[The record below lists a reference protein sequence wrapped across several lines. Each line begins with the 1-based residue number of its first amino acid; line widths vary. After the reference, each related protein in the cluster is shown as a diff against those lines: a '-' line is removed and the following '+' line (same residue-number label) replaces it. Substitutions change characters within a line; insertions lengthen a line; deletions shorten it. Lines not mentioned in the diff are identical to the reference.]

1 MSIQSA
7 SMPYTGRV
15 SRELADL
22 LHRNGMR
29 AQLGVEGDNYVLF
42 VQGHDS
48 PPIRYRITEQQM
60 RALSEGGTNFSNKRA
75 YNTFNSIVKNDF
87 DMPSSYVAARNALG
101 SVSMGLHGY
110 RESPYGFGDHRP
122 MPYHAFGFGFLG
134 WKPLHQDGFQLRRI
148 GGTVM
153 VPEHSDGRL
162 RPGELQSGSYGYY
175 YKGQSSAVQSG
186 SANHNGQTGEDV
198 LAGMMKVDP
207 EPVEF
212 PSRPKEAALL
222 YKEHIP
228 SDVYFT
234 NDKFL
239 EVLKEHGII
248 VDSKN
253 HQLKIQSADAPNKE
267 YDLSEA
273 QFKKLTSNDLSEVSV
288 QQRLDIINDI
298 IKIDFK
304 DAITVDMLNS
314 KDWLHIGL
322 HPEEEKKLQLE
333 MATRSGYG
341 NPLLQEQHS
350 APTLDPEQGYVNG
363 RDLEQNNERK
373 GWYREGRNGREVVV
387 GDIWVD
393 KVHYPKGQ
401 EDGEGVQMLHDPK
414 LGLPGQNKSD
424 DELRN
429 QGDTVKYRM
438 SAVINGEVVTHEISQ
453 KQYEKFLVV
462 DDYHRQRMMSKVFD
476 EVDMKT
482 RPGMGFNLPAFLAAG
497 LVAMRDAT
505 YLGADIA
512 HNIDRI
518 KNPGPRP
525 ELYQEVHGSVRMLH
539 NPAVESP
546 QELAQRAFEEGM
558 RTGMDLDR
566 GRGR

>member
-48 PPIRYRITEQQM
+48 PPIKYRITEQQM

-101 SVSMGLHGY
+101 SVAMGLHGY
-110 RESPYGFGDHRP
+110 RESPYGFGDDRP
-122 MPYHAFGFGFLG
+122 MPYHAFGPGFLG
-134 WKPLHQDGFQLRRI
+134 WKPLHQDGFQLRRV

-212 PSRPKEAALL
+212 PPRPKEAGLL
-222 YKEHIP
+222 YKEHII

-314 KDWLHIGL
+314 KEWLHIGL
-322 HPEEEKKLQLE
+322 HPEVARALQLE
-333 MATRSGYG
+333 MAARTGYG
-341 NPLLQEQHS
+341 DPLLQNSGQSVSNPRSQREFLSPHQDS
-350 APTLDPEQGYVNG
+350 ERGFVDVQEGTD
-363 RDLEQNNERK
+363 ERK
-373 GWYREGRNGREVVV
+373 GWYREGRHGREVEVSELWV
-387 GDIWVD
+387 EKRSKDGDRKPTVA
-393 KVHYPKGQ
+393 
-401 EDGEGVQMLHDPK
+401 
-414 LGLPGQNKSD
+414 
-424 DELRN
+424 ELN
-429 QGDTVKYRM
+429 SGDNLKYRM
-438 SAVINGEVVTHEISQ
+438 CAVINGEVITHEISQ

-462 DDYHRQRMMSKVFD
+462 DDYHRQRMMSKIFD

-539 NPAVESP
+539 NPAIETP

-566 GRGR
+566 GLGR

>member
-101 SVSMGLHGY
+101 SVAMGLHGY
-110 RESPYGFGDHRP
+110 RESPYGFGDDRP
-122 MPYHAFGFGFLG
+122 MPYHAFGPGFLG

-212 PSRPKEAALL
+212 PPRPKEAALL

-314 KDWLHIGL
+314 KEWLHIGL
-322 HPEEEKKLQLE
+322 HPEVARALPLE
-333 MATRSGYG
+333 MAARTGYG
-341 NPLLQEQHS
+341 DPLLQNSGQSVSNPRSQREFLSPHQDS
-350 APTLDPEQGYVNG
+350 ERGFVDVQEGTD
-363 RDLEQNNERK
+363 ERK
-373 GWYREGRNGREVVV
+373 GWYREGRHGREVEVSELWV
-387 GDIWVD
+387 EKRSKDGDRKPTVA
-393 KVHYPKGQ
+393 
-401 EDGEGVQMLHDPK
+401 
-414 LGLPGQNKSD
+414 
-424 DELRN
+424 ELN
-429 QGDTVKYRM
+429 SGDNLKYRM
-438 SAVINGEVVTHEISQ
+438 CAVINGEVITHEISQ

-462 DDYHRQRMMSKVFD
+462 DDYHRQRMMSKIFD

-539 NPAVESP
+539 NPAIETP

-566 GRGR
+566 GLGR

>member
-29 AQLGVEGDNYVLF
+29 AQLGVKGDNYVLF

-101 SVSMGLHGY
+101 SVAMGLHGY
-110 RESPYGFGDHRP
+110 RESPYGFGDDRP
-122 MPYHAFGFGFLG
+122 MPYHAFGPGFLG
-134 WKPLHQDGFQLRRI
+134 WKPLYQDGFQLRRI

-212 PSRPKEAALL
+212 PPRPKEAALL

-248 VDSKN
+248 IDSKN

-273 QFKKLTSNDLSEVSV
+273 QLKKLTSNDLSEVSV

-314 KDWLHIGL
+314 KEWLHIGL
-322 HPEEEKKLQLE
+322 HPEVARALQLE
-333 MATRSGYG
+333 MAARTGYG
-341 NPLLQEQHS
+341 DPLLQNSGQSVSNPRSQREFLSPHQDS
-350 APTLDPEQGYVNG
+350 ERGFVDVQEGTD
-363 RDLEQNNERK
+363 ERK
-373 GWYREGRNGREVVV
+373 GWYREGRHGREVEVSELWV
-387 GDIWVD
+387 EKRSKDGDRKPTVA
-393 KVHYPKGQ
+393 
-401 EDGEGVQMLHDPK
+401 
-414 LGLPGQNKSD
+414 
-424 DELRN
+424 ELN
-429 QGDTVKYRM
+429 SGDNLKFRM
-438 SAVINGEVVTHEISQ
+438 CAVINGEVITHEISQ

-462 DDYHRQRMMSKVFD
+462 DDYHRQRMMSKIFD

-539 NPAVESP
+539 NPAIETP

-566 GRGR
+566 GLGR

>member
-29 AQLGVEGDNYVLF
+29 AQLGVEGDNYFLF

-101 SVSMGLHGY
+101 SVAMGLHGY
-110 RESPYGFGDHRP
+110 RESPYGFGDDRP
-122 MPYHAFGFGFLG
+122 MPYHAFGPGFLG

-186 SANHNGQTGEDV
+186 SAYHNGQTGEDV

-212 PSRPKEAALL
+212 PPRPKEAALL
-222 YKEHIP
+222 YKEHIS

-314 KDWLHIGL
+314 KEWLHIGL
-322 HPEEEKKLQLE
+322 HPEVARALQLE
-333 MATRSGYG
+333 MAARTGYG
-341 NPLLQEQHS
+341 DPLLQNSGQSVSNPRSQREFLSPHQDS
-350 APTLDPEQGYVNG
+350 ERGFVDVQEGTD
-363 RDLEQNNERK
+363 ERK
-373 GWYREGRNGREVVV
+373 GWYREGRHGREVEVSELWV
-387 GDIWVD
+387 EKRSKDGDRKPTVA
-393 KVHYPKGQ
+393 
-401 EDGEGVQMLHDPK
+401 
-414 LGLPGQNKSD
+414 
-424 DELRN
+424 ELN
-429 QGDTVKYRM
+429 SGDNLKYRM
-438 SAVINGEVVTHEISQ
+438 CAVINGEVITHEISQ

-462 DDYHRQRMMSKVFD
+462 DDYHRQRMMSKIFD

-539 NPAVESP
+539 NPAIETP

-566 GRGR
+566 GLGR

>member
-1 MSIQSA
+1 
-7 SMPYTGRV
+7 
-15 SRELADL
+15 
-22 LHRNGMR
+22 
-29 AQLGVEGDNYVLF
+29 
-42 VQGHDS
+42 
-48 PPIRYRITEQQM
+48 
-60 RALSEGGTNFSNKRA
+60 
-75 YNTFNSIVKNDF
+75 
-87 DMPSSYVAARNALG
+87 MPSSYVAARNALG
-101 SVSMGLHGY
+101 SVAMGLHGY
-110 RESPYGFGDHRP
+110 RESPYGFGDDRP
-122 MPYHAFGFGFLG
+122 MPYHAFGPGFLG

-186 SANHNGQTGEDV
+186 SAYHNGQTGEDV

-212 PSRPKEAALL
+212 PPRPKEAALL
-222 YKEHIP
+222 YKEHIS

-314 KDWLHIGL
+314 KEWLHIGL
-322 HPEEEKKLQLE
+322 HPEVARALQLE
-333 MATRSGYG
+333 MAARTGYG
-341 NPLLQEQHS
+341 DPLLQNSGQSVSNPRSQREFLSPHQDS
-350 APTLDPEQGYVNG
+350 ERGFVDVQEGTD
-363 RDLEQNNERK
+363 ERK
-373 GWYREGRNGREVVV
+373 GWYREGRHGREVEVSELWV
-387 GDIWVD
+387 EKRSKDGDRKPTVA
-393 KVHYPKGQ
+393 
-401 EDGEGVQMLHDPK
+401 
-414 LGLPGQNKSD
+414 
-424 DELRN
+424 ELN
-429 QGDTVKYRM
+429 SGDNLKFRM
-438 SAVINGEVVTHEISQ
+438 CAVINGEVITHEISQ

-462 DDYHRQRMMSKVFD
+462 DDYHRQRMMSKIFD

-539 NPAVESP
+539 NPAIETP

-566 GRGR
+566 GLGR

>member
-48 PPIRYRITEQQM
+48 PPIKYRITEQQM

-101 SVSMGLHGY
+101 SVAMGLHGY
-110 RESPYGFGDHRP
+110 RESPYGFGDDRP
-122 MPYHAFGFGFLG
+122 MPYHAFGPGFLG

-212 PSRPKEAALL
+212 PPRPKEAALL

-314 KDWLHIGL
+314 KEWLHIGL
-322 HPEEEKKLQLE
+322 HPEVARALQLE
-333 MATRSGYG
+333 MAARTGYG
-341 NPLLQEQHS
+341 DPLLQNSGQSVSNPRSQREFLSPHQDS
-350 APTLDPEQGYVNG
+350 ERGFVDVQEGTD
-363 RDLEQNNERK
+363 ERK
-373 GWYREGRNGREVVV
+373 GWYREGRHGREVEVSELWV
-387 GDIWVD
+387 EKRSKDGDRKPTVA
-393 KVHYPKGQ
+393 
-401 EDGEGVQMLHDPK
+401 
-414 LGLPGQNKSD
+414 
-424 DELRN
+424 ELN
-429 QGDTVKYRM
+429 SGDNLKFRM
-438 SAVINGEVVTHEISQ
+438 CAVINGEVITHEISQ

-462 DDYHRQRMMSKVFD
+462 DDYHRQRMMSKIFD

-539 NPAVESP
+539 NPAIETP
-546 QELAQRAFEEGM
+546 QEFAQRAFEEGM

-566 GRGR
+566 GLGR

>member
-29 AQLGVEGDNYVLF
+29 AQLGVEGDNYFLF

-110 RESPYGFGDHRP
+110 RESPYGFGDDRP
-122 MPYHAFGFGFLG
+122 MPYHAFGPGFLG

-212 PSRPKEAALL
+212 PPRPKEAALL

-248 VDSKN
+248 IDSKN

-273 QFKKLTSNDLSEVSV
+273 QLKKLTSNDLSEVSV

-314 KDWLHIGL
+314 KEWLHIGL
-322 HPEEEKKLQLE
+322 HPEVARALQLE
-333 MATRSGYG
+333 MAARTGYG
-341 NPLLQEQHS
+341 DPLLQNSGQSVSNPRSQREFLSPHQDS
-350 APTLDPEQGYVNG
+350 ERGFVDVQEGTD
-363 RDLEQNNERK
+363 ERK
-373 GWYREGRNGREVVV
+373 GWYREGRHGREVEVSELWV
-387 GDIWVD
+387 EKRSKDGDRKPTVA
-393 KVHYPKGQ
+393 
-401 EDGEGVQMLHDPK
+401 
-414 LGLPGQNKSD
+414 
-424 DELRN
+424 ELN
-429 QGDTVKYRM
+429 SGDNLKYRM
-438 SAVINGEVVTHEISQ
+438 CAVINGEVITHEISQ

-462 DDYHRQRMMSKVFD
+462 DDYHRQRMMSKIFD

-539 NPAVESP
+539 NPAIETP

-566 GRGR
+566 GLGR